1 MYFLWHRNF
10 AKKILRFDPTLGS
23 NNSGLKNYR
32 IKNHHIF
39 WIARMTA
46 FICTAVKSNV
56 LAELMNRASKIHWK
70 NLSLTLNGRNSETK
84 NDKNNPKVP
93 FFQYVQLLRNI
104 SFLLKWSFL
113 AKICCCCQ
121 MCYFPKLSIFFKMC
135 VVCKMFGLGHN
146 VRFFQNGFCQNV
158 CFW

>member
-1 MYFLWHRNF
+1 MGKILNYFLLHSNF
-10 AKKILRFDPTLGS
+10 AKQNLEIWPD
-23 NNSGLKNYR
+23 SGLKNYR

-93 FFQYVQLLRNI
+93 FFQYVQLFRNI

-121 MCYFPKLSIFFKMC
+121 MCYFPKLSIFFQ
-135 VVCKMFGLGHN
+135 N
-146 VRFFQNGFCQNV
+146 VRCLQDVRFRS
-158 CFW
+158 

>member
-1 MYFLWHRNF
+1 MIISEILLLQKSKVKVRTRNVYQKPKIMHYIRVELRQSLW
-10 AKKILRFDPTLGS
+10 S
-23 NNSGLKNYR
+23 
-32 IKNHHIF
+32 
-39 WIARMTA
+39 WI
-46 FICTAVKSNV
+46 TAVKSNA

-135 VVCKMFGLGHN
+135 VVCKLFGLGHN

>member
-1 MYFLWHRNF
+1 MCKSTKFRHTNPI
-10 AKKILRFDPTLGS
+10 KPDIEDS
-23 NNSGLKNYR
+23 SG
-32 IKNHHIF
+32 
-39 WIARMTA
+39 
-46 FICTAVKSNV
+46 TAVKSNA

>member
-1 MYFLWHRNF
+1 MFRGEPLYGTFKIYHLWWIHLKFIFNNIF
-10 AKKILRFDPTLGS
+10 QAWSTITPSTQPSLNYLINTLLDAAS
-23 NNSGLKNYR
+23 
-32 IKNHHIF
+32 
-39 WIARMTA
+39 WI
-46 FICTAVKSNV
+46 TAVKSNA

-121 MCYFPKLSIFFKMC
+121 MCYFPKLSIFFSKC
-135 VVCKMFGLGHN
+135 ALFARCSV
-146 VRFFQNGFCQNV
+146 
-158 CFW
+158 

>member
-1 MYFLWHRNF
+1 MHRT
-10 AKKILRFDPTLGS
+10 TLVHIDQLCTDDEIDRRPR
-23 NNSGLKNYR
+23 SGLILTPGYHCGK
-32 IKNHHIF
+32 HHHTSCQF
-39 WIARMTA
+39 
-46 FICTAVKSNV
+46 TAVKSNA

-70 NLSLTLNGRNSETK
+70 KLSLTLNGRNSETK

-93 FFQYVQLLRNI
+93 FFQYVQLFRNI